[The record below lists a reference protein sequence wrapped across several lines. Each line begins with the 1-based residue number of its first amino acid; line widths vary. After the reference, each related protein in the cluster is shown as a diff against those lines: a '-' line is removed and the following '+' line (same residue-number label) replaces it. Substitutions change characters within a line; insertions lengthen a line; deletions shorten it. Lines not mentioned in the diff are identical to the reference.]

1 MTLEVFGASRPQRDS
16 DILPYDDGMPM
27 ETTQHRTQMNLLID
41 TLTPYLAEQGVTAY
55 VAGNNFIDPD
65 TLS

>member
-1 MTLEVFGASRPQRDS
+1 MTLEVFGTSRPQRDS

-27 ETTQHRTQMNLLID
+27 ETTQHRTQINLLID